1 MNAERVPSR
10 RRTAACFLAAAV
22 LLMLPL
28 MALALLDIAQGGED
42 LTLEWLIV
50 VAGLTLIA
58 VEQTALL
65 ALLGG
70 LRPQPSSAGDAR
82 CPR

>member
-1 MNAERVPSR
+1 MNAERDPSR
-10 RRTAACFLAAAV
+10 RRTAACVLAAVV

-28 MALALLDIAQGGED
+28 MTLALLDIAQGGED

-65 ALLGG
+65 ALLG
-70 LRPQPSSAGDAR
+70 AR
-82 CPR
+82 RKPECPTT